1 MVACT
6 IVVPQDTTEGHLV
19 ALLITVVVDLRDT
32 TEVLHT
38 MVAHLEVGPMVDLLT
53 HMVAADLLTME
64 VESLFIHM
72 VAQEFHHM
80 GHHIIHMALR
90 TMVVHMDL
98 HHLHTH
104 IHHMHIMCS
113 LIIGYLN

>member
-1 MVACT
+1 MVL
-6 IVVPQDTTEGHLV
+6 H
-19 ALLITVVVDLRDT
+19 ITAVVDLQAT
-32 TEVLHT
+32 MEVLHT

-53 HMVAADLLTME
+53 HMAAVDHHTME
-64 VESLFIHM
+64 EVSHFIHT
-72 VAQEFHHM
+72 VEPEFHHM

-90 TMVVHMDL
+90 IMVVRMDL